1 MKWLAGLSLV
11 VLLTGASAAAQVPP
25 PDPTQGDGRVSIF
38 YRWLD
43 NIPESPGRMLR
54 SEPLE
59 PGLGITNVGRQLR
72 LLYSST
78 DGVDGKT
85 PTVVSAA

>member
-1 MKWLAGLSLV
+1 
-11 VLLTGASAAAQVPP
+11 
-25 PDPTQGDGRVSIF
+25 
-38 YRWLD
+38 
-43 NIPESPGRMLR
+43 MLR

-59 PGLGITNVGRQLR
+59 RGLGITNVGRQLR

-85 PTVVSAA
+85 PTVVSAAKGLSINKCYITEAVGAIV